1 MGKELYLLHI
11 SSPKEWLEKDISL
24 LHVLQRLLHGHLS
37 EIAERAQATATH
49 VGGYPCWSSNWERSG
64 GFSVFP
70 LWRKQAKE
78 VKIGAM
84 RYLCSVT
91 SCHALSSVL
100 RVSSLSEQDYLG

>member
-1 MGKELYLLHI
+1 MAI
-11 SSPKEWLEKDISL
+11 S
-24 LHVLQRLLHGHLS
+24 V
-37 EIAERAQATATH
+37 IAERMQAAATH
-49 VGGYPCWSSNWERSG
+49 AGGYPCWSSNWERFG

-100 RVSSLSEQDYLG
+100 RDSSLSEQVYLG